1 MSSGGT
7 ERRASTGV
15 LPREGKGAITLEA
28 IDVDGIKYGWQINH
42 LFVKLSGVIWFSI
55 RHLS

>member
-15 LPREGKGAITLEA
+15 LPREGKGAITLEV
-28 IDVDGIKYGWQINH
+28 IDVDMESSTIATIGKSTIYLASNC
-42 LFVKLSGVIWFSI
+42 LTE
-55 RHLS
+55 